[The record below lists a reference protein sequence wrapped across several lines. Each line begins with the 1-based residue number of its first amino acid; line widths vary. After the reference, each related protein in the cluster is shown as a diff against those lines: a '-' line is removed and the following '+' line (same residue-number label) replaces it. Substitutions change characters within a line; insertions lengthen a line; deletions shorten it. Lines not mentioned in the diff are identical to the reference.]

1 MENGILIYS
10 RDSALGLNFELL
22 NSVQPQQKQNDS
34 TLLEK
39 KVSKVIH
46 EIEEENA
53 RNRRTMFPN
62 FFFLLQ
68 FHMISFFRFLFDGIK
83 YILGID

>member
-10 RDSALGLNFELL
+10 QGSALGFNFELL

-39 KVSKVIH
+39 
-46 EIEEENA
+46 
-53 RNRRTMFPN
+53 N
-62 FFFLLQ
+62 FQ
-68 FHMISFFRFLFDGIK
+68 K
-83 YILGID
+83 